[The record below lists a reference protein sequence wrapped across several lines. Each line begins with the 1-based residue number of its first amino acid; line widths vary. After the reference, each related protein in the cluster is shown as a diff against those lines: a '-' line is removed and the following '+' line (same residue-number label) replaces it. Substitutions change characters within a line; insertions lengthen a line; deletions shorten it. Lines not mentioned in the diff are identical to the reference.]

1 MDDIVAVQNPISL
14 ETPIEDLEKKIIEET
29 DVDQLKN
36 AVDLFNL
43 NIQKKNIVR
52 ASKLSELQDLIV
64 AQMGER
70 IDKRADEFSNQDL
83 LTYFKTVQ
91 ETLSKSDNSL
101 DSVNMPAIKVIQNQ
115 LNINVNKED
124 ELPRESKERIL
135 AAINAII
142 NKSDSLH
149 ESNSNIIDVEYEEK

>member
-1 MDDIVAVQNPISL
+1 MDDIVTIQNPISL

-52 ASKLSELQDLIV
+52 ASKLSELQDMIV
-64 AQMGER
+64 NQMEQR
-70 IDKRADEFSNQDL
+70 IDKKADEFSNQDL

-91 ETLSKSDNSL
+91 ETLSKADNSL

-124 ELPRESKERIL
+124 ELSRDSKERVL
-135 AAINAII
+135 AAIKAIM
-142 NKSDSLH
+142 NNSNYLSED
-149 ESNSNIIDVEYEEK
+149 NSNITDIEYEDA